1 MPSRLDGLD
10 DYYEDIML
18 GGIIDGGQKEIPF
31 QQAIV
36 SCTPGLVA
44 EELKY
49 SVSCIFKTDLIM
61 KTTMFLKEKISD
73 S

>member
-1 MPSRLDGLD
+1 MSSSLDEFD
-10 DYYEDIML
+10 DYYEEIML
-18 GGIIDGGQKEIPF
+18 GGIIDGRKKEVPF

-49 SVSCIFKTDLIM
+49 SVSCISKTDLIM
-61 KTTMFLKEKISD
+61 KTTMFLKDKISD

>member
-18 GGIIDGGQKEIPF
+18 GGILDGGQKEIPF

-49 SVSCIFKTDLIM
+49 SVSCISKTDLIM